1 MDMRKL
7 FAEVESR
14 EVALADLLS
23 ARRKAT
29 AEKAFLATESARLD
43 RAIEAGMRK
52 ALAEADKA
60 SRKAES
66 DLAAELHAEAMAATK
81 ASAKPATA
89 KAEKAPAP
97 VKATAG
103 EHAKSAL
110 SAGELMVVST
120 SA

>member
-7 FAEVESR
+7 FAEVEAR
-14 EVALADLLS
+14 EVAIADLLS

-60 SRKAES
+60 SRKAE
-66 DLAAELHAEAMAATK
+66 ANMEAEIHAEAMASAK

-89 KAEKAPAP
+89 KAPAP